1 MEGKARI
8 KRDKH
13 AGKVRQ
19 SAQLNRAEAIRRDLI
34 RFIFPALTF
43 RAVRKNLPP
52 KNATHI
58 HHAPRF
64 LLRYY

>member
-43 RAVRKNLPP
+43 RAAGK
-52 KNATHI
+52 K
-58 HHAPRF
+58 
-64 LLRYY
+64 